1 MEVSIIIPIYN
12 GARFIHR
19 LVQCLQNQKYKDFE
33 AILVDDGSTDNS
45 LEICQKYTKED
56 SRFVLLSQQNS
67 GASEARNAGLRIA
80 KGHYICFADVDD
92 VFNEYYIEDLMK
104 NAHCGDL
111 VLQGRVRNFKDKET
125 IISIQ
130 HEGIYD
136 LREDPES
143 FFSAIDIEKYGAPYC
158 KLFSNEIIQGN
169 KIFFSTNILL
179 AEDFDFLIRYLSFC
193 NKVVIDNK
201 VNYCYRDN
209 EGSLSTKL
217 YSFEYE
223 YLGLKQIDASWQMLN
238 SRFLSPSLV
247 PIYGKSIAYHVYR
260 SIFGLF
266 KSSLDR
272 KGRVQKMNVLFQEYG
287 AIYEKYRKPET
298 PFLKFLKFLFSA
310 KFFTVF
316 DYIMTKAIRQ

>member
-136 LREDPES
+136 LREDPEN

-193 NKVVIDNK
+193 GRVVIDNK
-201 VNYCYRDN
+201 ANYSYRDN
-209 EGSLSTKL
+209 EGSLSTKS
-217 YSFEYE
+217 YSFDIEYS
-223 YLGLKQIDASWQMLN
+223 GLKQIDGSLCRLVKRYSA
-238 SRFLSPSLV
+238 PSLQ
-247 PIYGKSIAYHVYR
+247 PLYGKSIAYHVQRAIWGNYR
-260 SIFGLF
+260 GLTTWRVRINNL
-266 KSSLDR
+266 KNLERDYGSLY
-272 KGRVQKMNVLFQEYG
+272 Q
-287 AIYEKYRKPET
+287 IYSTSET
-298 PFLKFLKFLFSA
+298 RFLKLVKFLFCNKHFVLMDFVMSRVV
-310 KFFTVF
+310 K
-316 DYIMTKAIRQ
+316 